1 MPTCYIVGAGD
12 FTPRGF
18 APVPGDLVL
27 AADGGYRALYS
38 LGYTP
43 DLLLGDFDSLGD
55 LPLPPDLPVLRFPAR
70 KDDTDTGLA
79 LRHGLD
85 RGFRDFALYGC
96 AGGRVDHL
104 LANLQSMARVSR
116 LGATIRLAA
125 PEYDAWALTGPAPDT
140 SASHASAS
148 DALVL
153 HASAPHASAPHA
165 SAPHIS
171 ASHASAPSTSA
182 PSTPASSTPAPST
195 PAPDALAPH
204 ASASHASAP
213 STSAPSTPAPDAS
226 GPAPHAPHTPAPHAS
241 GPAPHAPDG
250 PAATLTLPD
259 RPGGTLVSVFCHGD
273 RAEGV
278 TLTGLAYP
286 LSDAALTGDF
296 PLGVSNRRLEGRPA
310 TVSVR
315 RGTLLIFQGA

>member
-85 RGFRDFALYGC
+85 RGYRDFALYGC

-116 LGATIRLAA
+116 LGAAIRLAA
-125 PEYDAWALTGPAPDT
+125 PEYDAWALTGPAPD
-140 SASHASAS
+140 A
-148 DALVL
+148 
-153 HASAPHASAPHA
+153 
-165 SAPHIS
+165 
-171 ASHASAPSTSA
+171 
-182 PSTPASSTPAPST
+182 PASRPS
-195 PAPDALAPH
+195 
-204 ASASHASAP
+204 
-213 STSAPSTPAPDAS
+213 APDAS
-226 GPAPHAPHTPAPHAS
+226 APDAS

-278 TLTGLAYP
+278 TLTGLSYP
-286 LSDAALTGDF
+286 LDGADLTGDF